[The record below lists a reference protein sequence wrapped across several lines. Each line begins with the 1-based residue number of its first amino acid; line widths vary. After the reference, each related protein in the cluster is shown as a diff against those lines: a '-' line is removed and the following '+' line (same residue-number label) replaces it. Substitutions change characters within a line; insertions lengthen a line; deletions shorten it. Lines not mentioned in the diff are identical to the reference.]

1 MQTRIWKPLRAEVKI
16 YGKPKLA
23 IIFGL
28 IGMFIYMLFF
38 SMLIGLIGTV
48 LNYYLGAFLSK
59 KLHDGK
65 AQRFMNWYLPTIAKR
80 SSPNNSIKYFY

>member
-1 MQTRIWKPLRAEVKI
+1 MQAKIWKPLRAEVKI
-16 YGKPKLA
+16 YGRPRLA

-28 IGMFIYMLFF
+28 VGMVFFMLIFG
-38 SMLIGLIGTV
+38 MLIGVIGAV
-48 LNYYLGAFLSK
+48 LNYYLGGFLSK

-65 AQRFMNWYLPTIAKR
+65 AQRFMNWYLPTITKR